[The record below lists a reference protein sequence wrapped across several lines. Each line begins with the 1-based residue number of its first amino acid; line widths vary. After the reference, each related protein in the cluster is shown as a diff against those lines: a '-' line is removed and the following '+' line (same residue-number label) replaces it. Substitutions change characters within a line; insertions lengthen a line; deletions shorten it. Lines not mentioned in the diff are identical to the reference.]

1 MSVAVSAKT
10 TERPLPPIPGPSSR
24 PDPAP
29 AQRQGVVFN
38 APRKYPPT
46 RLPRPSA
53 RSPRLLSR
61 ALKQPRVL
69 AHFLGTTSWNDFH
82 ALTST
87 CRDLRHCLT
96 RHVECRKVI
105 LSHYV
110 PGYSYALGLSDVEQK
125 SDIDVD
131 FHQLALLSTSSE
143 MVFVFAGALTHVPS
157 PPVLSQ
163 YMPLHAY
170 PMHAM
175 AVLGALTRGSDDPQL
190 HKTSSRLASLTL
202 AHSRFVLYLQS
213 LVHSASSSPSSESEE
228 YDDVAEAP
236 LRVGTR
242 PPQPRGV
249 RELVFPAPLSALG
262 TDAAERDDVLSIATP
277 KPAGRRLS
285 VLSRSG
291 TIRSGISAQRATSL
305 SPPRTP
311 SISVAETISRSKGG
325 GGITSI
331 FGRSKVPLPPPS
343 SDPLALKL
351 YSGSW
356 RRTMSKSSNSMFAAE
371 DDNWIG
377 QELKMPHRRFASVS
391 FSSDSSL
398 SSPSS
403 ISRTNTESES
413 STGSS
418 PPPLARSRRRASLA
432 LGGASAPLAVP
443 RGTSAHDLFL
453 ATSRLRAP
461 VLRVFVPCT
470 DLDEPAIMA
479 CEEQLVKSGLWEHL
493 SDGDIVCNFGYVP
506 PVPPPDGPR
515 PLPGSG
521 EGQREGASQRQKWLM
536 FNGYCLVPYIPPS
549 PPPLENP
556 LTLPSPFYFANI
568 LPAFVDPVYILALP
582 QDAPSPL
589 AYPRGYPLPPA
600 PEPDLQLTNVA
611 TRVPSP
617 HSPTGF
623 ALVRKYMWLARI
635 AYVGPGSATE
645 AGMALGKG
653 WWGEWVLEAEGTRE
667 GRQSLVDALSGAT
680 NGPGLRQRGQWQ
692 VVREKSGGGRL
703 WLKLLV
709 PNVDG
714 YIDTLVHPPEPED
727 TVRRAA
733 PAHTSGHRTQFSHF
747 APTLTVAPCPSF
759 TPFL

>member
-1 MSVAVSAKT
+1 MSVSAKT
-10 TERPLPPIPGPSSR
+10 TERPLPPIPGPSSS

-29 AQRQGVVFN
+29 AHRQNVVHN
-38 APRKYPPT
+38 TPRKYSLT
-46 RLPRPSA
+46 RVPRPSA

-61 ALKQPRVL
+61 ALRQPRVL
-69 AHFLGTTSWNDFH
+69 AQLLRTSSWDDFH

-87 CRDLRHCLT
+87 CRDLRHGLT
-96 RHVECRKVI
+96 RHAECRKVI

-110 PGYSYALGLSDVEQK
+110 PAYAYALELSDVEQT

-131 FHQLALLSTSSE
+131 FHHLAML
-143 MVFVFAGALTHVPS
+143 M
-157 PPVLSQ
+157 LSQ
-163 YMPLHAY
+163 YVPLHAY

-175 AVLGALTRGSDDPQL
+175 AVLGALTRGSDDPHL
-190 HKTSSRLASLTL
+190 HRTSARLASLTS

-228 YDDVAEAP
+228 YDDVADVP
-236 LRVGTR
+236 LRIGSR
-242 PPQPRGV
+242 LPQSHGV
-249 RELVFPAPLSALG
+249 RELVFPAPLSVLG
-262 TDAAERDDVLSIATP
+262 TDTAERDDVLSTATP
-277 KPAGRRLS
+277 KPAGRRTS

-291 TIRSGISAQRATSL
+291 TIRSGISAQRAASL

-311 SISVAETISRSKGG
+311 SISAAETIPRSKGG
-325 GGITSI
+325 GLSSM

-351 YSGSW
+351 YSGTW
-356 RRTMSKSSNSMFAAE
+356 RRTMSKARHSVYAAE
-371 DDNWIG
+371 DDSWIG

-391 FSSDSSL
+391 LSSDSSL
-398 SSPSS
+398 SSPPS
-403 ISRTNTESES
+403 ISRTNTESEGS
-413 STGSS
+413 SGSS
-418 PPPLARSRRRASLA
+418 PPPAARSRRRASLA
-432 LGGASAPLAVP
+432 LGGSPATLAVP

-453 ATSRLRAP
+453 ATSRVRAP

-470 DLDEPAIMA
+470 DLDEAAITA
-479 CEEQLVKSGLWEHL
+479 CEEQLVKGGLWEHL

-506 PVPPPDGPR
+506 PVPPSDAPR
-515 PLPGSG
+515 PLSG
-521 EGQREGASQRQKWLM
+521 PDEGHREGAGQRQKWLM

-568 LPAFVDPVYILALP
+568 LPAFVDPIFILALP
-582 QDAPSPL
+582 QDAAPSPR
-589 AYPRGYPLPPA
+589 AYPRGQPQRQRQQQQR
-600 PEPDLQLTNVA
+600 PEPDLQLVNVA

-617 HSPTGF
+617 HSPTGS

-645 AGMALGKG
+645 AGLALGKG

-667 GRQSLVDALSGAT
+667 GRQSLVDALEGAT

-727 TVRRAA
+727 APRRHPAA
-733 PAHTSGHRTQFSHF
+733 PAAVPPSQTSSGHRTQS
-747 APTLTVAPCPSF
+747 
-759 TPFL
+759 

>member
-1 MSVAVSAKT
+1 MSVSAKT
-10 TERPLPPIPGPSSR
+10 TERPLPPIPGPSSS

-29 AQRQGVVFN
+29 AHRQNVVHN
-38 APRKYPPT
+38 PPRKYSPT
-46 RLPRPSA
+46 RVPRPSA

-69 AHFLGTTSWNDFH
+69 AQLLRTTSWDDFH

-87 CRDLRHCLT
+87 CRDLRHCFT
-96 RHVECRKVI
+96 RHAECRRVI

-110 PGYSYALGLSDVEQK
+110 PGYSYALELSDVEQK
-125 SDIDVD
+125 SDIVID
-131 FHQLALLSTSSE
+131 FHQLAML
-143 MVFVFAGALTHVPS
+143 M
-157 PPVLSQ
+157 LSQ
-163 YMPLHAY
+163 YVPLHAY

-190 HKTSSRLASLTL
+190 HRTSARLASLTS

-228 YDDVAEAP
+228 YDDVADVP
-236 LRVGTR
+236 LRIGTR
-242 PPQPRGV
+242 LPQPHGV

-262 TDAAERDDVLSIATP
+262 TDAAERDDALSTATP
-277 KPAGRRLS
+277 KPAGRRTS

-291 TIRSGISAQRATSL
+291 TIRSGISAQRAASL

-311 SISVAETISRSKGG
+311 SISVAETIPRSKGG
-325 GGITSI
+325 GLSSM
-331 FGRSKVPLPPPS
+331 FNRSKVPLPPPS

-351 YSGSW
+351 YSGTW
-356 RRTMSKSSNSMFAAE
+356 RRTMSKARHSMYAAE

-391 FSSDSSL
+391 LSSDSSL
-398 SSPSS
+398 SSPPS
-403 ISRTNTESES
+403 ISRTNTESEGS
-413 STGSS
+413 SGSS
-418 PPPLARSRRRASLA
+418 PPPAARSRRRASLA
-432 LGGASAPLAVP
+432 LGGAPAALAVP

-453 ATSRLRAP
+453 ATSRVRAP

-470 DLDEPAIMA
+470 DLDEAAIMA

-506 PVPPPDGPR
+506 PVPPPDAPR
-515 PLPGSG
+515 PLSRPD
-521 EGQREGASQRQKWLM
+521 EGHRESANQRQKWLM

-568 LPAFVDPVYILALP
+568 LPAFVDPIFILALP

-589 AYPRGYPLPPA
+589 TSFPRGQQQLRRPA
-600 PEPDLQLTNVA
+600 AEPDLQLVNVA

-703 WLKLLV
+703 WLKLLA

-727 TVRRAA
+727 APRRLAA
-733 PAHTSGHRTQFSHF
+733 AATPSALPQTSGHRTQ
-747 APTLTVAPCPSF
+747 P
-759 TPFL
+759 